1 MRKGLIILG
10 AVGAI
15 LLAAVLYYQNQQVQL
30 AGRDQARLRTLR
42 VGRGEVMVTVR
53 ATGRIEAEQVA
64 RLSFATPGLVEAV
77 PVEVG
82 QVVQAGDIL
91 ARLDGEAQR
100 IAVEQAEWALRI
112 AQLNLE
118 ALQSPPDA
126 RELAVAR
133 ANVNSAWTAYVDLRD
148 NSVDPEDLRI
158 AELRYQQALE
168 AASDARVTYNAS
180 NGGDLYEA
188 QLGAA
193 GFGVEVARLQ
203 LEMLRDGPTQ
213 AALDAALARVG
224 QAQAQ
229 LERLQAGPPQPQIDQ
244 AELAVQQAELRL
256 EQAQAAYEDTV
267 LRAPFGGVVTQV
279 NVQAGGLAAPVAG
292 LPAVEVTDL
301 AQLHVL
307 ANVDEVDVA
316 QVSEGQVAE
325 ITLDALPGETLSG
338 VIERVS
344 DVPTESGGVIVY
356 EARLALDRTA
366 VPIRVGMT
374 AAVTIVVRQVEDVL
388 VVPNLY
394 IRIDRRSGQ
403 AFVDVL
409 DEAGNLTERR
419 IELGAQNESVSAVV
433 SGLQEGEV
441 IAIDLEAGGFSFFE
455 DEGE

>member
-10 AVGAI
+10 GAGVV
-15 LLAAVLYYQNQQVQL
+15 LLAALLYLNQQAQGSG
-30 AGRDQARLRTLR
+30 ADQSHLRTVR
-42 VGRGEVMVTVR
+42 VERGEVVVTVR
-53 ATGRIEAEQVA
+53 ATGRVEAEQVA
-64 RLSFATPGLVEAV
+64 RLSFAAPGLVEAV
-77 PVEVG
+77 PVAVG
-82 QVVQAGDIL
+82 QAVQAGDVL

-112 AQLNLE
+112 ARLTLE
-118 ALQSPPDA
+118 ALQSPPDE
-126 RELAVAR
+126 RELAVAQ

-148 NSVDPEDLRI
+148 NSVAPEDLRI
-158 AELRYQQALE
+158 AELRYQQALA
-168 AASDARVTYNAS
+168 AASDAGVTYNAS

-229 LERLQAGPPQPQIDQ
+229 LEQLQAGPLQAQIDQ

-301 AQLHVL
+301 SQLHVL
-307 ANVDEVDVA
+307 ANIDEVDVA
-316 QVSEGQVAE
+316 QVTEQQIAE

-338 VIERVS
+338 VVERVS
-344 DVPTESGGVIVY
+344 DVSAESGGVIVY
-356 EARLALDRTA
+356 QARLALDHTA

-374 AAVTIVVRQVEDVL
+374 AAVTIVVRRVEDVL
-388 VVPNLY
+388 VVPNLFV
-394 IRIDRRSGQ
+394 RLDRRSGQ

-409 DEAGNLTERR
+409 DEAGNLAERP

-441 IAIDLEAGGFSFFE
+441 IAIDLNAAGFSFFE